1 MCILG
6 LFAHVATSFHC
17 PFMGGNISPVS
28 LNTVWAQDI
37 KMDFMEQKLINNSQA
52 LYKKAYQNDLRLAN
66 FLVEKFFFLLKGS
79 KDEVFPVDQ
88 RKGIFGILR
97 GKAKK

>member
-1 MCILG
+1 MTKNKNVYKHQ
-6 LFAHVATSFHC
+6 AQ
-17 PFMGGNISPVS
+17 
-28 LNTVWAQDI
+28 LNNHFSQ
-37 KMDFMEQKLINNSQA
+37 QKLINNSQA